1 MFSSKVR
8 GGNID
13 KKELVDK
20 GEFCELLVF
29 TFSSFADIIKKK
41 CYIIWVVR
49 CDIRYK
55 IIIT

>member
-1 MFSSKVR
+1 MFCSKVR

-29 TFSSFADIIKKK
+29 TFSSFADIIKN
-41 CYIIWVVR
+41 YIIWVVR

>member
-20 GEFCELLVF
+20 GELCELLVF
-29 TFSSFADIIKKK
+29 TFSSFADIIKKNT
-41 CYIIWVVR
+41 ILSG
-49 CDIRYK
+49 
-55 IIIT
+55 